1 MRTTKVIVIVISMCL
16 ALSAAANAGPLE
28 KRHGIGLQLGMWNQ
42 VTNSRTEVG
51 IGSVTTSV
59 KASGFFGGLSYDHWL
74 EENLAL
80 NVVIGG
86 MLADV
91 ETNTNIIGTTT
102 EVAVV
107 APILFGVKFYFPK
120 STFSSSA
127 RPYVKATVGSFIG
140 QQEKTEEDIFGVIV
154 ESRSESAFGGQVGI
168 GTDFILS
175 RYFML
180 GVAFK
185 YNLMTDFKEPIG
197 GSKNY
202 GGPEFSFGMS
212 FLFGK
217 GTEY

>member
-1 MRTTKVIVIVISMCL
+1 MGYLKLTLKTICITL
-16 ALSAAANAGPLE
+16 ALALVSSAGPLE
-28 KRHGIGLQLGMWNQ
+28 KRHGIGFQVGMWNQ

-80 NVVIGG
+80 NIVVGG

-107 APILFGVKFYFPK
+107 APILFGLKYYFPK
-120 STFSSSA
+120 STFGSSA
-127 RPYVKATVGSFIG
+127 RPYAKIAVGPFIG

-154 ESRSESAFGGQVGI
+154 ESRSESAFGGQVGV

-185 YNLMTDFKEPIG
+185 YNLMTDFSEPIG

-202 GGPEFSFGMS
+202 GGPEFSFGLS
-212 FLFGK
+212 VLFGK
-217 GTEY
+217 GTV